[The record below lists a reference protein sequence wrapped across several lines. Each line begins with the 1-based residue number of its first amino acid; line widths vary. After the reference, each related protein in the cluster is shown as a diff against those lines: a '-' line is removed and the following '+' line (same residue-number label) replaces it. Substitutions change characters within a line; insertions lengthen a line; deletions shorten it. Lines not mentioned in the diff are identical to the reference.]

1 VIANVYRQYGGEVCG
16 GVSIGFFFGGGG
28 CAGGIGELPV
38 ELGCLELFEVG
49 WCLAD

>member
-1 VIANVYRQYGGEVCG
+1 MFIDNMVERFAGGCLLA
-16 GVSIGFFFGGGG
+16 FFGGGGG